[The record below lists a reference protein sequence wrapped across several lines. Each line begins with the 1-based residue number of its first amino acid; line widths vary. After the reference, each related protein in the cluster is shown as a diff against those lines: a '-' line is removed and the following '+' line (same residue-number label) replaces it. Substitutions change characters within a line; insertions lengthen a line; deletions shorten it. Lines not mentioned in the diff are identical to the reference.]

1 MQKTKRK
8 LIAAVLLISM
18 LFVFFP
24 RPTHADIWGESIF
37 AAMGFKQMLEQMW
50 QRIHETLVAA
60 LKTAA
65 IKMILS
71 QLSSMMGGGK
81 TGVGPIGDWRQFIYG
96 SAQQYSMQ
104 QTSTFFKTMSS
115 GTPAPLTQRIITPA
129 QTAVMTDPFS
139 MRPDLQNYVREGRAD
154 MIFQPGYAQNPLVA
168 FTQAAKPQNSLGF
181 MFMRGVDKMQLSYNS
196 QAEVKKAEGVAGS
209 GFQSKKSGGTPGN
222 PDSGKITTP
231 GSSQKDISSKIQGSP
246 VDRITAAQSMPD
258 VIAAMVSQ
266 VLAQMLNK
274 GFSMATSQLGKVTGS
289 GMGSLGS
296 LGNIGNIQNMIQR
309 GIK

>member
-8 LIAAVLLISM
+8 LIAAVLLISL

-71 QLSSMMGGGK
+71 QLNGMMGGGK

-104 QTSTFFKTMSS
+104 QTSSFFKTMSS
-115 GTPAPLTQRIITPA
+115 GTPGPLAQRIITPA
-129 QTAVMTDPFS
+129 QQAVMTDPFS
-139 MRPDLQNYVREGRAD
+139 MKPDLQNYVREGRAD
-154 MIFQPGYAQNPLVA
+154 MIFQPGYAQNQWVA
-168 FTQAAKPQNSLGF
+168 FDQAMRPQNDLAFMYMRGIDTKQSSYNTQAK
-181 MFMRGVDKMQLSYNS
+181 
-196 QAEVKKAEGVAGS
+196 VKEAEGVAGA

-222 PDSGKITTP
+222 PDSGKIETP

-274 GFSMATSQLGKVTGS
+274 GMSMAGSMMGKAGG

-296 LGNIGNIQNMIQR
+296 LGGIGNIQNLIQK